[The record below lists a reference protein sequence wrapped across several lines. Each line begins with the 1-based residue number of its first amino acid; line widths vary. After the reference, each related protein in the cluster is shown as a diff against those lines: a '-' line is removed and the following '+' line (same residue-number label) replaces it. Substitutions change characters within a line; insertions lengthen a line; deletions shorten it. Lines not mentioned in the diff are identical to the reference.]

1 MTLTDLLKQS
11 HGILPELL
19 LSLAI
24 CTVIFADMAS
34 RLRHSR
40 NVSGFVALAGV
51 AAALAVVA
59 ARLFSENL
67 SPGSPTFGGMVRQ
80 DQIAVFFKIVF
91 FLSTIAVIL
100 FSLRSREIQGCR
112 AGEYF
117 ALLLGA
123 VLGACFLVSADNLIL
138 FVLGLETLSICCY
151 VLAGFLKH
159 ERASAEASL
168 KYMIYG
174 AVASG
179 VLFFGLSYLYGMSG
193 TLSISEG
200 CGFLSKLAATGHV
213 AHLPII
219 LVLVLILAGIG
230 FKIAMV
236 PFHFWCPDVYQG
248 SPTPITA
255 FLSVVSKAAGFG
267 ALLRILLPFFSEVL
281 PAGADGR
288 LLSQQDLPI
297 LFGVLSVIT
306 MTFGN
311 LVAIRQT
318 DVKRLLAYSSIAHA
332 GYLLMGLTVYN
343 SAAIEAILFYFFV
356 YMIMNLGAFWI
367 VIVMVNRVGSA
378 EISRFNGIAFKAP
391 FLFSALFIFLISLTG
406 LPPTAGFVGKF
417 MLFKVVV
424 GAGLSNMNAAG
435 HITPMTAFYLL
446 LALIGVLNSAV
457 SLYYYMRIARA
468 MAFEKAADDRPLGD
482 DPLDRAYA
490 AAFMVPAVALI
501 YFAPILQLIALA
513 GL

>member
-1 MTLTDLLKQS
+1 
-11 HGILPELL
+11 
-19 LSLAI
+19 
-24 CTVIFADMAS
+24 V
-34 RLRHSR
+34 
-40 NVSGFVALAGV
+40 
-51 AAALAVVA
+51 
-59 ARLFSENL
+59 
-67 SPGSPTFGGMVRQ
+67 GG
-80 DQIAVFFKIVF
+80 
-91 FLSTIAVIL
+91 
-100 FSLRSREIQGCR
+100 
-112 AGEYF
+112 
-117 ALLLGA
+117 
-123 VLGACFLVSADNLIL
+123 
-138 FVLGLETLSICCY
+138 
-151 VLAGFLKH
+151 H
-159 ERASAEASL
+159 
-168 KYMIYG
+168 
-174 AVASG
+174 
-179 VLFFGLSYLYGMSG
+179 
-193 TLSISEG
+193 
-200 CGFLSKLAATGHV
+200 
-213 AHLPII
+213 
-219 LVLVLILAGIG
+219 
-230 FKIAMV
+230 
-236 PFHFWCPDVYQG
+236 
-248 SPTPITA
+248 
-255 FLSVVSKAAGFG
+255 
-267 ALLRILLPFFSEVL
+267 
-281 PAGADGR
+281 

-297 LFGVLSVIT
+297 LFGLLSVIT

-391 FLFSALFIFLISLTG
+391 FLFSALFVFLISLTG

-457 SLYYYMRIARA
+457 SLYYYMGIARA

>member
-40 NVSGFVALAGV
+40 NVSGFVALTGV

-100 FSLRSREIQGCR
+100 FSLRSREIQGYR

-117 ALLLGA
+117 SLLLGA

-138 FVLGLETLSICCY
+138 FVLGLETLSISCY

-159 ERASAEASL
+159 DRPSAEASL
-168 KYMIYG
+168 KYVIYG

-179 VLFFGLSYLYGMSG
+179 VLFFGLSYLYGMTG
-193 TLSISEG
+193 TLSISQG
-200 CGFLSKLAATGHV
+200 GALLAKLISTGHV
-213 AHLPII
+213 SHLPVI
-219 LVLVLILAGIG
+219 LILLLILAGIG

-248 SPTPITA
+248 APTPITA
-255 FLSVVSKAAGFG
+255 FLSVVYKAAGFG
-267 ALLRILLPFFSEVL
+267 ALLRILLPFFGAAL
-281 PAGADGR
+281 PAGAEGH
-288 LLSQQDLPI
+288 LLSQQDLPL
-297 LFGVLSVIT
+297 LFGVLSVVT

-332 GYLLMGLTVYN
+332 GYLLMGLTVYD
-343 SAAIEAILFYFFV
+343 STAIEAILFYFFV
-356 YMIMNLGAFWI
+356 YMIMNLGAFWV
-367 VIVMVNRVGSA
+367 VIVLVNRVGSA
-378 EISRFNGIAFKAP
+378 EISRFNGMAFKAP
-391 FLFSALFIFLISLTG
+391 FLFSALFVFLISLTG

-424 GAGLSNMNAAG
+424 SAGLGHLNAAG
-435 HITPMTAFYLL
+435 HVTPMAAFYLL
-446 LALIGVLNSAV
+446 VALIGVLNSAV

-468 MAFEKAADDRPLGD
+468 MAFEKAGDDRPLGD
-482 DPLDRAYA
+482 DLLDRAYA
-490 AAFMVPAVALI
+490 AAFMAPSILLI

-513 GL
+513 GP